1 MFSICKMGILTISL
15 RQGGYESGF
24 SRETEPVGCIYI
36 KKEVC
41 YKELV
46 HVIKEVSKSQDLQS
60 ELASWRDDGVVPV

>member
-1 MFSICKMGILTISL
+1 MGILTISL

-24 SRETEPVGCIYI
+24 FRKTEPVGCIYI